1 MDLIQSCQNLKSY
14 LKSSDVKN
22 NLDPGRAT
30 MVVVYI
36 YGYPGRFEID
46 NFFSYLTFVTAS
58 SPSKHCMRRSRGGR
72 GKCWSPSET
81 LKKYNFL

>member
-36 YGYPGRFEID
+36 QGYSGRFELTT
-46 NFFSYLTFVTAS
+46 FS
-58 SPSKHCMRRSRGGR
+58 HI
-72 GKCWSPSET
+72 
-81 LKKYNFL
+81 

>member
-14 LKSSDVKN
+14 LKSSDVRN

-36 YGYPGRFEID
+36 YTQVGSKLTT
-46 NFFSYLTFVTAS
+46 FS
-58 SPSKHCMRRSRGGR
+58 HI
-72 GKCWSPSET
+72 
-81 LKKYNFL
+81 

>member
-30 MVVVYI
+30 MVVENI
-36 YGYPGRFEID
+36 
-46 NFFSYLTFVTAS
+46 
-58 SPSKHCMRRSRGGR
+58 
-72 GKCWSPSET
+72 
-81 LKKYNFL
+81 

>member
-1 MDLIQSCQNLKSY
+1 MDLIQSCQNLKLSY

-36 YGYPGRFEID
+36 
-46 NFFSYLTFVTAS
+46 
-58 SPSKHCMRRSRGGR
+58 
-72 GKCWSPSET
+72 
-81 LKKYNFL
+81 

>member
-30 MVVVYI
+30 PLWLLYTYRDTQV
-36 YGYPGRFEID
+36 GSKLTT
-46 NFFSYLTFVTAS
+46 FS
-58 SPSKHCMRRSRGGR
+58 HI
-72 GKCWSPSET
+72 
-81 LKKYNFL
+81 